1 MAAPAPALSLVQRY
15 ELALETS
22 PLRTQMIATGIL
34 FGAGDLLMQ
43 LIDKARGNSEE
54 GYSLVRTVRM
64 TVHGAVV
71 NTTLYHVFM
80 SALKCAA
87 ISPHP
92 APPRLLAG
100 RGARRGP
107 GPAPVSPAPPQ
118 PDRVFVL
125 AARARFGS
133 YPCRQRCGRCSWA
146 KAGRRR

>member
-87 ISPHP
+87 ISPRP
-92 APPRLLAG
+92 TPPG

-107 GPAPVSPAPPQ
+107 GPAARPPCSPA
-118 PDRVFVL
+118 
-125 AARARFGS
+125 A
-133 YPCRQRCGRCSWA
+133 
-146 KAGRRR
+146 

>member
-92 APPRLLAG
+92 APPRLLAEAPG
-100 RGARRGP
+100 VAPARL
-107 GPAPVSPAPPQ
+107 PARPAPPQ

-133 YPCRQRCGRCSWA
+133 YPCRRRCARCSWA